1 MKIKNNL
8 TRIELAKSLSK
19 KKGIPILLSKKII
32 DDLIQI
38 IINNIKQENFL
49 LKNIGTFKILKKTQR
64 EGRNPKTGKI
74 HTIYPRKSISFVAS
88 KSLKKKMNN

>member
-38 IINNIKQENFL
+38 IINQMIN
-49 LKNIGTFKILKKTQR
+49 
-64 EGRNPKTGKI
+64 
-74 HTIYPRKSISFVAS
+74 
-88 KSLKKKMNN
+88 